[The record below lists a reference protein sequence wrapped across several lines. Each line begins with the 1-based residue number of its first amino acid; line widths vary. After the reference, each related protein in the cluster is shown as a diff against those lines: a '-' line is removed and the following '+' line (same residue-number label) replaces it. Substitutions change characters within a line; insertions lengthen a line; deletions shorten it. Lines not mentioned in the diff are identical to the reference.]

1 MEINYINQASD
12 ILYNSRIQLKK
23 IKELPKECTPQN
35 MEEAYEI
42 QNSLIKKYLLANK
55 NENIIGKKIGCTNK
69 AAQDQLNITEPFYG
83 NIFSNYS
90 SKSNCTINADN
101 FFSPFVEPEFSFK
114 IKNEL
119 NPSSAPYTSK
129 EVYKY
134 IDSVYIN
141 DKISFKGNA
150 KNVLD
155 SPINSLTWLINT
167 LASKGDY
174 LPKDSYIST
183 GTCTPAKPIR
193 RGDKVCA
200 DFGKLGNIKFTFL
213 Y

>member
-90 SKSNCTINADN
+90 SKSN
-101 FFSPFVEPEFSFK
+101 
-114 IKNEL
+114 
-119 NPSSAPYTSK
+119 Y
-129 EVYKY
+129 
-134 IDSVYIN
+134 
-141 DKISFKGNA
+141 
-150 KNVLD
+150 
-155 SPINSLTWLINT
+155 
-167 LASKGDY
+167 
-174 LPKDSYIST
+174 
-183 GTCTPAKPIR
+183 
-193 RGDKVCA
+193 
-200 DFGKLGNIKFTFL
+200 
-213 Y
+213 